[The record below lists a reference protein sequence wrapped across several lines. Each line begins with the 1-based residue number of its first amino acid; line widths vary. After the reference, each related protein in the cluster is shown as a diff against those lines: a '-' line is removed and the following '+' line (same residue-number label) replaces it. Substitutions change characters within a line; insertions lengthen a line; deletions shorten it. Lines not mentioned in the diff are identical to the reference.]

1 MYPDES
7 VSPILIYIS
16 TVGYADVAHKAP
28 EQSGSEAS
36 YIWDK
41 DLKEESSPVC
51 VLGWFLI
58 VCVQGLK
65 TGCT

>member
-16 TVGYADVAHKAP
+16 TVGYADLAHKAP

-36 YIWDK
+36 YIWDNITFWH
-41 DLKEESSPVC
+41 KESNNQPQLFIFC
-51 VLGWFLI
+51 VYK
-58 VCVQGLK
+58 V
-65 TGCT
+65 

>member
-1 MYPDES
+1 MYPDQS

-16 TVGYADVAHKAP
+16 TVGYADLAHKAP

-51 VLGWFLI
+51 
-58 VCVQGLK
+58 
-65 TGCT
+65 